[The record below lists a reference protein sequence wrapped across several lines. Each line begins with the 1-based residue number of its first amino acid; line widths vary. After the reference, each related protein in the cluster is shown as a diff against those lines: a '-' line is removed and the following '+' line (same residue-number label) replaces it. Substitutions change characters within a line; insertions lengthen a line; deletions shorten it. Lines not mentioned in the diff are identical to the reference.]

1 MSKKCTIRIVVL
13 FLFIIGASDSFAQV
27 IDSAAWLVQERIEER
42 VKRIEKGVNEVGG
55 ILKTPKS
62 EMPTK
67 SKLEVL
73 WNMMDSVLLEKKVN
87 TDTAYV
93 ARPDEAWTVKVRYD
107 RKSTFFVNNEKF
119 NGEMNKYFFE
129 NDVNS
134 SISASINYRGL
145 SFAMSLNPKKF
156 LGLTSDTEINFN
168 YYNNR
173 FGFDITYSNVKR
185 FHGSSDYSDLWFR
198 GEELDYWGNSRLKS
212 YSANAYYVFSGR
224 RFSYPAAFSHSWI
237 QKKSAGSLIAGAS
250 FYSGKLD
257 FDLNSLDAEQAKDL
271 IYMSSQTRMA
281 FVALNL
287 GYAYNY
293 VPNPHW
299 LIHASFTPGLMLWKN
314 YETDV
319 VDLNVDEQTNE
330 VGYTFRETQGIPKRF
345 FDCTGI
351 ARLGLTYSWDK
362 YFAGVTGVAQF
373 EHVGDSNQFTI
384 FGCRWKV
391 RGYVGFRL

>member
-1 MSKKCTIRIVVL
+1 MRLVVL
-13 FLFIIGASDSFAQV
+13 FLFVIGAINAFAQ
-27 IDSAAWLVQERIEER
+27 DRIEER
-42 VKRIEKGVNEVGG
+42 VKRIEKGVNEVEE

-62 EMPTK
+62 EMPTRN
-67 SKLEVL
+67 KLAVL
-73 WNMMDSVLLEKKVN
+73 WNMLDSVLLEKKVN

-93 ARPDEAWTVKVRYD
+93 ARPEEAWTVKVRYD
-107 RKSTFFVNNEKF
+107 RKSTFFVNREKF
-119 NGEMNKYFFE
+119 NGEMNKYYFE

-145 SFAMSLNPKKF
+145 SFSMSLNPKKF
-156 LGLTSDTEINFN
+156 LGLTQDTEINFN

-212 YSANAYYVFSGR
+212 YSANVYYVFSGR

-250 FYSGKLD
+250 FYSGKFD
-257 FDLNSLDAEQAKDL
+257 FDLNSLDAKQASNL
-271 IYMSSQTRMA
+271 IYMSEQTRMA

-287 GYAYNY
+287 GYAYNF
-293 VPNPHW
+293 VPNSHW

-314 YETDV
+314 YETDI
-319 VDLNVDEQTNE
+319 VDFDVNDQTQE
-330 VGYTFRETQGIPKRF
+330 VSYTFRETQGIPKRF
-345 FDCTGI
+345 LDCTGI
-351 ARLGLTYSWDK
+351 ARLGLTYSWNK
-362 YFAGVTGVAQF
+362 YFAGLAGVAQF
-373 EHVGDSNQFTI
+373 EHVGDRNKFAI